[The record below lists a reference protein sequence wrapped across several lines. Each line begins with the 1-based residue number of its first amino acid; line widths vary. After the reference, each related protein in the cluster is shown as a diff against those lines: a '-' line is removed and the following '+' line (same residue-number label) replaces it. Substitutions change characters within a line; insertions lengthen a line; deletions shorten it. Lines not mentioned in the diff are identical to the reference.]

1 MFRELFKKFFLY
13 PIPQQEGDLKSYIQ
27 KLESGEFKDKM
38 VYGISNQKKGFMVL
52 DPVQQPGALYCGGMG
67 SGKSIAMRFTLA
79 THIAANSE
87 NTFYILFDSLKGMT
101 DYSLMFDGKEI
112 DMSKNVVA
120 ALNDTSKI
128 VPVINMI
135 YDECM
140 KRKEEFTKVGAKN
153 IYEFDQKN
161 KQQDPN
167 SPQLARIILA
177 MEEFHNIPNS
187 EYVKFHM
194 KVDQPGTVAAK
205 LKELMRV
212 GRSYGI
218 QLLLATQRAISEDVP
233 SQIKPGITLTM
244 VFRMNN
250 PGEAAGVNVPH
261 AIEIGMEQ
269 RGRCGYDSGGGE
281 SNSFIQY
288 PYLPDEPLLNL
299 LKKYY
304 KPLKAK
310 LLNYQVEDFKTALE
324 GDGNSGMVQVMKL
337 GEVVKFH
344 NQFKF
349 EDIATRFLKIF
360 KYQVEVQPNP
370 AYLFELIATKN
381 GKKHAVKLY
390 RERSGGMGSGNKKE
404 AENLKKISQMIG
416 CDGGIIVFG
425 LEYPIPNTV
434 SNLEKE
440 NKELYKI
447 MESEDLLQIGNI
459 IDNKE
464 ALEEKGKFKEM
475 YLQFPLADES
485 DLESVVETKK
495 VQKKDEV
502 IEKKIEPVKEEV
514 QSIDYSYLLDRGF
527 INDRAYMQ
535 SVIFNSKLIING
547 LTDDERQKIISKLQ
561 LHKDNKLI
569 SIKEL
574 ESKNLINDNIY
585 MKKLI
590 NDPKVIIIGLSDELK
605 NKINNYVEKKIEN
618 KVSSDDDLKNLQKS

>member
-1 MFRELFKKFFLY
+1 
-13 PIPQQEGDLKSYIQ
+13 
-27 KLESGEFKDKM
+27 
-38 VYGISNQKKGFMVL
+38 
-52 DPVQQPGALYCGGMG
+52 
-67 SGKSIAMRFTLA
+67 
-79 THIAANSE
+79 
-87 NTFYILFDSLKGMT
+87 
-101 DYSLMFDGKEI
+101 
-112 DMSKNVVA
+112 
-120 ALNDTSKI
+120 
-128 VPVINMI
+128 
-135 YDECM
+135 
-140 KRKEEFTKVGAKN
+140 
-153 IYEFDQKN
+153 
-161 KQQDPN
+161 
-167 SPQLARIILA
+167 
-177 MEEFHNIPNS
+177 
-187 EYVKFHM
+187 
-194 KVDQPGTVAAK
+194 
-205 LKELMRV
+205 
-212 GRSYGI
+212 
-218 QLLLATQRAISEDVP
+218 
-233 SQIKPGITLTM
+233 
-244 VFRMNN
+244 
-250 PGEAAGVNVPH
+250 
-261 AIEIGMEQ
+261 
-269 RGRCGYDSGGGE
+269 
-281 SNSFIQY
+281 
-288 PYLPDEPLLNL
+288 
-299 LKKYY
+299 
-304 KPLKAK
+304 
-310 LLNYQVEDFKTALE
+310 
-324 GDGNSGMVQVMKL
+324 
-337 GEVVKFH
+337 
-344 NQFKF
+344 
-349 EDIATRFLKIF
+349 
-360 KYQVEVQPNP
+360 
-370 AYLFELIATKN
+370 
-381 GKKHAVKLY
+381 
-390 RERSGGMGSGNKKE
+390 MGSGNKKE
-404 AENLKKISQMIG
+404 AENLKKIAQMIG

-618 KVSSDDDLKNLQKS
+618 KVSSDDDLKKLAEKLGLDVLDSKIQPLNREDLKNKEKKIEEQQQKASEKSLNTESLLKIRERMKQEILAKKNEEEKSLN